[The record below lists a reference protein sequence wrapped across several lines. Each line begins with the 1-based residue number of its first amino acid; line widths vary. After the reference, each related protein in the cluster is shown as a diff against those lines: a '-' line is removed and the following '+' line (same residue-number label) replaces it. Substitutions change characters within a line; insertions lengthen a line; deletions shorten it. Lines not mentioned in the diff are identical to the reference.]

1 MKRSVTLLLVLLVC
15 HIKGLSGDFAIKSN
29 LLYDA
34 LLNVNLGA
42 EMRVAPKWSLDLSG
56 QVNFWTLSHNRK
68 WKNWLV
74 QPEARYW
81 FCEAM
86 GGHFMA
92 AHLLGGEYNIG
103 SLSLPDKF
111 MGTNFKNL
119 RDNRYQGW
127 FAGVGI
133 GYGYTW
139 LLHKH
144 WSLEAEIGAGY
155 IYTRYDRFECPGCGR
170 KVESNKTDHYFGITK
185 AAVNLIYVF

>member
-1 MKRSVTLLLVLLVC
+1 MKRAILILLL
-15 HIKGLSGDFAIKSN
+15 IFTGNIRGLSGDFALKTN

-34 LLNVNLGA
+34 LLNANIGA
-42 EMRVAPKWSLDLSG
+42 EMRIAPKWSVDLSG
-56 QVNFWTLSHNRK
+56 QVNFWTLSRQRK
-68 WKNWLV
+68 WKNWMV

-81 FCEAM
+81 LCEAM
-86 GGHFMA
+86 GGHFFA
-92 AHLLGGEYNIG
+92 AHLIGGEYNVG
-103 SLSLPDKF
+103 SLSLPDNF

-127 FAGVGI
+127 FAGAGI

-144 WSLEAEIGAGY
+144 WSLEAEIGAGW
-155 IYTRYDRFECPGCGR
+155 IYSRYDKYECPGCGR
-170 KVESNKTDHYFGITK
+170 KVESNKTHNYVGITK